1 MLWPDNPS
9 GFFFVELDNFRIK
22 SESSISDLAKRFKIS
37 GQVRVVNCFYP
48 ISYRSVKSIV
58 AVLVDVVGHEGFR
71 DILRRVI
78 GGRRNEF
85 AVFFVGIKINGP
97 IVVIFTANIERLRR
111 LRVCGSCLRSASCS
125 GRACAK
131 CERSYAEP
139 ESKESTTCGQVRG
152 IHGCLAL
159 WAFWSVYYSIV

>member
-1 MLWPDNPS
+1 MLWSDNPS
-9 GFFFVELDNFRIK
+9 GFFFVELDNFGIK
-22 SESSISDLAKRFKIS
+22 SELSISDLAKRFKIS

-58 AVLVDVVGHEGFR
+58 AVFVDVVGLERFR

-78 GGRRNEF
+78 GGRRNKF
-85 AVFFVGIKINGP
+85 AVFFVGIKTNGS

-139 ESKESTTCGQVRG
+139 ESKESTACGQVCG
-152 IHGCLAL
+152 VHGLLAL
-159 WAFWSVYYSIV
+159 WVFWSVYYSIV